1 VRGNS
6 AAVCQPCRP
15 SIHPCPQLVGRG
27 RGLGQLTTRRLN
39 SQAPSVKK
47 NTTVPP
53 RPRNTQC
60 IAETL
65 DVEVFDLGAAER
77 LDDDGGEFRR
87 DVGA

>member
-1 VRGNS
+1 M
-6 AAVCQPCRP
+6 P
-15 SIHPCPQLVGRG
+15 PQYTSLPTACGKG
-27 RGLGQLTTRRLN
+27 PGLGQLTTRRLN